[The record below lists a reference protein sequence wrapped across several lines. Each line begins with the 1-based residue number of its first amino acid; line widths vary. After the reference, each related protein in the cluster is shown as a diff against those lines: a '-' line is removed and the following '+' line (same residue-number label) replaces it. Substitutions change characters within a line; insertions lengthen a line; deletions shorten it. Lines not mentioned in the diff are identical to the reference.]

1 MATRVLASPAVAV
14 FAAALLLAG
23 AVQLQGVREA
33 KFPPPADDPDILYV
47 TSGAAMKRISGAYA
61 PLAADTYWIRAIQ
74 YYGSNKLRLARANQ
88 PVASAAPGD
97 RYELLFPLL
106 DLATTLDPLF
116 NIAYRFGAVF
126 LSEPYPSGPGRPD
139 LAIALLEK
147 GLRARPDKW
156 EYLED
161 IGFVHYWYRHDYG
174 AAAESFRK
182 ASEVPGA
189 PWWLQSLAATTL
201 AKGGDRESSRRMWE
215 AIHQSAEVD
224 WLRQD
229 AERRLLQFRALD
241 EIDALQRGVDD
252 VARRGVAPAD
262 WASLA
267 RAGVLRAVPVDP
279 TGVPYELAAGRVQL
293 GAASKLNPLPTDAP
307 AEALPR

>member
-1 MATRVLASPAVAV
+1 MATRLLSSPVVAALVAV
-14 FAAALLLAG
+14 LLLAG
-23 AVQLQGVREA
+23 AVQLQGLRER

-47 TSGAAMKRISGAYA
+47 TSGAAMKRLAGSYA
-61 PLAADTYWIRAIQ
+61 PVAADAYWIRAIQ
-74 YYGSNKLRLARANQ
+74 YYGSNKLRLTRANQ

-106 DLATTLDPLF
+106 DLATSLDPLF

-126 LSEPYPSGPGRPD
+126 LSESYPSGPGRPD
-139 LAIALLEK
+139 LAIALLAK

-156 EYLED
+156 EYLQD
-161 IGFVHYWYRHDYG
+161 IGFVHYWYQHDYR
-174 AAAESFRK
+174 AASESFRK

-189 PWWLQSLAATTL
+189 PWWMQSMAATTL

-215 AIHQSAEVD
+215 AIHQSAEVE

-241 EIDALQRGVDD
+241 EIDGLQRGLDEL
-252 VARRGVAPAD
+252 ARRGVAATD
-262 WASLA
+262 WRALA

-279 TGVPYELAAGRVQL
+279 TGVPYELTPAGRVQL
-293 GAASKLNPLPTDAP
+293 AAASKLSPLPTEAS
-307 AEALPR
+307 AEAPR